1 MASTKHRW
9 AVLAT
14 TIAASAAVA
23 ACGSSSGSSSG
34 DGGSSGGTA
43 TITVG
48 IPTDDASYA
57 PLYLAE
63 DRDLFAKYHVKV
75 KPVVFKGGAD
85 LAKAVAGGS
94 VDVAVS
100 ALSEMLLAVQQHQAM
115 KAFWG
120 GYNQTTFAWFG
131 QKGLTSVEAGKGKK
145 WGVTKIGSSTDFL
158 TRYLF
163 KQHGINP
170 TSGAKVIG
178 VGSSAAQIAALK
190 AKQVDVTSASNLTAY
205 QLEDQGFPEL
215 AKQSDFAK
223 EYPNHVAYAKESYLT
238 QHRTDVEH
246 LLQGMIAGF
255 ELAKSDPKAAADSLV
270 KHMHVSPQNAQRA
283 YTDNATGWY
292 ADGRLPGT
300 ADMNVFWQIGVL
312 NGQWP
317 KAMPESQ
324 WLDTSFID
332 SQAKWKGAAA

>member
-9 AVLAT
+9 ALLAT

-23 ACGSSSGSSSG
+23 ACGSSSGSSSS
-34 DGGSSGGTA
+34 GGGASGGTA

-131 QKGLTSVEAGKGKK
+131 YS
-145 WGVTKIGSSTDFL
+145 
-158 TRYLF
+158 
-163 KQHGINP
+163 
-170 TSGAKVIG
+170 
-178 VGSSAAQIAALK
+178 
-190 AKQVDVTSASNLTAY
+190 
-205 QLEDQGFPEL
+205 
-215 AKQSDFAK
+215 
-223 EYPNHVAYAKESYLT
+223 
-238 QHRTDVEH
+238 
-246 LLQGMIAGF
+246 
-255 ELAKSDPKAAADSLV
+255 LAKSLCLAS
-270 KHMHVSPQNAQRA
+270 
-283 YTDNATGWY
+283 TGK
-292 ADGRLPGT
+292 P
-300 ADMNVFWQIGVL
+300 
-312 NGQWP
+312 
-317 KAMPESQ
+317 
-324 WLDTSFID
+324 
-332 SQAKWKGAAA
+332 

>member
-9 AVLAT
+9 ALLAT

-23 ACGSSSGSSSG
+23 ACGSSSGSSS
-34 DGGSSGGTA
+34 DGGSSSGGTA

-170 TSGAKVIG
+170 TDRRQGDRRRQLRGADRG
-178 VGSSAAQIAALK
+178 AEGQ
-190 AKQVDVTSASNLTAY
+190 
-205 QLEDQGFPEL
+205 
-215 AKQSDFAK
+215 
-223 EYPNHVAYAKESYLT
+223 
-238 QHRTDVEH
+238 
-246 LLQGMIAGF
+246 AGRC
-255 ELAKSDPKAAADSLV
+255 
-270 KHMHVSPQNAQRA
+270 HQRVQP
-283 YTDNATGWY
+283 D
-292 ADGRLPGT
+292 RLPARGPGLPG
-300 ADMNVFWQIGVL
+300 ARQAERLRQGVPEPRRLREGVL
-312 NGQWP
+312 PHPAPHRRRAPAAGDDRGLRSRQVG
-317 KAMPESQ
+317 PEGRRR
-324 WLDTSFID
+324 LAR
-332 SQAKWKGAAA
+332 QAHARVAGRTHSAPTPTTRAAGTTTDACRVPPT